1 MMVNEKQRLGF
12 SALRVDELHKELCPS
27 IKLYKGGYFDEAV
40 RKAAQRF
47 VNRIKEGLGLSD
59 LDGAALIERSFS
71 NKTPLLVFNDRETP
85 TERNEHDG
93 FRHLAV
99 GMVRG
104 LRNVLSHEDNYGL
117 TAATALEWLA
127 FISAMH
133 RRLDNTRQ
141 VATDQPE
148 LRNDSG

>member
-1 MMVNEKQRLGF
+1 M
-12 SALRVDELHKELCPS
+12 DT
-27 IKLYKGGYFDEAV
+27 
-40 RKAAQRF
+40 
-47 VNRIKEGLGLSD
+47 
-59 LDGAALIERSFS
+59 GAALIQKSFS
-71 NKTPLLVFNDRETP
+71 DKNPLLVFNDRETP
-85 TERNEHDG
+85 TERNEHDV

-141 VATDQPE
+141 VATDHPNPATAQAEP
-148 LRNDSG
+148 LS